1 MYELIHKPTFTEHF
15 THLSRGLQQRIC
27 KDLKILSRMPND
39 AANKNIE
46 NLGGKRGF
54 WTYRVNDN
62 YRILYQI
69 SGKYVQLLDVG
80 KHDFVYGLVD
90 RSRKQKQEHFE
101 ALSDVL
107 DPLTP
112 TTAAD
117 IPDWPSGTV
126 DYDRPAEAGVA
137 VSQGKSLPMEIT
149 GSVLARL
156 QVPPVYHDALIA
168 CQTEDDLLSLD
179 LPQDIFDKVSD
190 WLYNQPTLYDIAQEP
205 NYRLNQPEDLERY
218 VEGDLLG
225 FLLLLDPEQKQLVDF
240 ALSGPALIKGGP
252 GSGKSTIALYRVAE
266 LITRPCLPGTEPRVL
281 FTTYTNALV
290 RASEQLLAQ
299 LVGTIPE
306 NVEISTLDNI
316 AKRMVDD
323 ITGQPQNM
331 VQREDWKAALGSARA
346 AFFRSAD
353 QSLQRILDPKVGGFS
368 DDYLQTEIEWMI
380 EGQGLS
386 TLDEYLAIQ
395 RIGRQRPLDAA
406 MRRAVWQV
414 YEHICSYFTG
424 NNLVTWNG
432 LRRKAL
438 GYLADPR
445 WQEAYGNYDYVL
457 VDEAQDLTP
466 IGLRLCLR
474 LCASP
479 NGLFLTADQG
489 QSLYNK
495 GFSWQKVHSDLKF
508 AGRTRILKRNYRTTR
523 QIAEAAHAFLRGTQ
537 AGDDDTLAQHYV
549 HSGPRPRVHGD
560 SSEKSQLEWLYQEL
574 HAAMRKL
581 RYDWSAVA
589 ILVPK
594 HKLGERIT
602 GHFSARGVPI
612 QIVERGQELDLSAP
626 CAKVMTIH
634 SAKGLEF
641 PIVAIPFLN
650 QNELPRWLDP
660 NAHDYGENLLEQ
672 RRLFYVA
679 CTRAMRRLFVTY
691 DQASPS
697 PFVSELG
704 PLWDAV

>member
-1 MYELIHKPTFTEHF
+1 MYEFTHKPTFLEHF
-15 THLSRGLQQRIC
+15 THLNRNLQQRIC
-27 KDLKILSRMPND
+27 KDLEILRKTPND
-39 AANKNIE
+39 ASNKNIE
-46 NLGGKRGF
+46 NLGGRRGF

-69 SGKYVQLLDVG
+69 SGQFVQLIDIG
-80 KHDFVYGLVD
+80 KHDFIYDLVD
-90 RSRKQKQEHFE
+90 RPRRQKQEDFE
-101 ALSDVL
+101 ALRDVL

-112 TTAAD
+112 TTPAD
-117 IPDWPSGTV
+117 VPNWPFGPI
-126 DYDRPAEAGVA
+126 DHDRPAEAEVA
-137 VSQGKSLPMEIT
+137 VARAKALPMEIT

-168 CQTEDDLLSLD
+168 CQTEDDLLGLD
-179 LPQDIFDKVSD
+179 LPSDIFDRLYA
-190 WLYNQPTLYDIAQEP
+190 WLYNQPTLFDIAQEP
-205 NYRLNQPEDLERY
+205 NYRLKQPEDLERY
-218 VEGDLLG
+218 VAGDLLG
-225 FLLLLDPEQKQLVDF
+225 FLLLLDHEQTQLVDF

-299 LVGTIPE
+299 LVGVVPE

-316 AKRMVDD
+316 AKRMVDE

-331 VQREDWKAALGSARA
+331 VQREHWRAALRSARA

-353 QSLQRILDPKVGGFS
+353 PTLQRILDPKVGGFS
-368 DDYLQTEIEWMI
+368 DDYLQAEIEWMI

-386 TLDEYLAIQ
+386 TLEEYLTIQ

-406 MRRAVWQV
+406 MRRAVWRV
-414 YEHICSYFTG
+414 YEHICSYFAS

-438 GYLADPR
+438 DYLADPR
-445 WQEAYGNYDYVL
+445 WQDTYGNYDYVL

-466 IGLRLCLR
+466 VGLRLCLR

-479 NGLFLTADQG
+479 TGLFLTADQG

-495 GFSWQKVHSDLKF
+495 GFSWQKVHTDLKF

-523 QIAEAAHAFLRGTQ
+523 QIAEAAHAFLRGTP
-537 AGDDDTLAQHYV
+537 AGDDDTLSQHYV
-549 HSGPRPRVHGD
+549 HSGPRPRIHGG
-560 SSEKSQLEWLYQEL
+560 SSDKAQLEWLYREL
-574 HAAMRKL
+574 HAAMRQL
-581 RYDWSAVA
+581 RQDWSAVA

-594 HKLGERIT
+594 HKLGERIM
-602 GHFSARGVPI
+602 GHFSAWGVPI
-612 QIVERGQELDLSAP
+612 QTVERGQELDLGAP
-626 CAKVMTIH
+626 CAKVLTIH

-660 NAHDYGENLLEQ
+660 NAHDYDENLLEQ

-697 PFVSELG
+697 PFVGELG
-704 PLWDAV
+704 ALWDRD